1 MTCTGHFRDVMS
13 KVATLVWADDHA
25 AQLVEFAI
33 SLPLL
38 VVFVVGIF
46 DFSGAYTLK
55 QKLTNVAETAA
66 RTAASDPSGDLVSPS
81 TPQPASVLDA
91 YDLIHN
97 YLTANNMRDCGIT
110 PTGSPVGLTWTFTG
124 NAGGCPPGGLTIVIN
139 RGYYFDSTAATTPT
153 TNCSTPTLAGQTAVV
168 ATCVSISYAYA
179 WQFGRAA
186 SLLGRTIILPN
197 TINASAI
204 VMNEH

>member
-1 MTCTGHFRDVMS
+1 MS
-13 KVATLVWADDHA
+13 RISNFGLVLRKATTLVRADDRG
-25 AQLVEFAI
+25 AQLAEFAI

-55 QKLTNVAETAA
+55 QKLTNIAESAA
-66 RTAASDPSGDLVSPS
+66 RTAAADPSSDLVSPS
-81 TPQPASVLDA
+81 TAQPASVLDT

-97 YLTANNMRDCGIT
+97 YLIANNMNDCGIT
-110 PTGSPVGLTWTFTG
+110 STAAPVGLTWTFTG
-124 NAGGCPPGGLTIVIN
+124 NGGGCPAGGITIVVN
-139 RGYYFDSTAATTPT
+139 RGYYFDSVAATAPT
-153 TNCSTPTLAGQTAVV
+153 TNCSTPTLSGQTAVL
-168 ATCVSISYAYA
+168 ATCVSISYAYR

-186 SLLGRTIILPN
+186 SLLGRSIILPN

-204 VMNEH
+204 AMNEH